1 MGSVK
6 SIVTLQNLC
15 FSYEKDKVLENI
27 SFQIPRGSYI
37 ALVGPNGVGKSTLLK
52 LICGLK
58 KPNSGT
64 VQIATDKIS
73 YLSQLDVDKS
83 IRYPLNVREIVS
95 LGLRNGPFS
104 FMRHEDWVTVDNWLT
119 MFGLNEFE
127 KRKLSELSG
136 GQQQKAR
143 LAKCLISEPDLL
155 LLDEPD
161 TGIDEKSREDIRS
174 ILRHLNKE
182 HGMTIILV
190 SHRPEEYG
198 EDCTM
203 VALSENALKEVRH
216 DLA

>member
-1 MGSVK
+1 MDSVK

-27 SFQIPRGSYI
+27 SFEIPRGSYI

>member
-1 MGSVK
+1 MDSVK

-27 SFQIPRGSYI
+27 SFEIPRGSYI

-95 LGLRNGPFS
+95 LGLRNGPLS
-104 FMRHEDWVTVDNWLT
+104 FMRREDWVTVDNWLT

>member
-1 MGSVK
+1 MDSVK

-27 SFQIPRGSYI
+27 SFEIPRGSYI

-95 LGLRNGPFS
+95 LGLRNGPLS

>member
-1 MGSVK
+1 MDSVK

-27 SFQIPRGSYI
+27 SFEIPRGSYI

-95 LGLRNGPFS
+95 LGLRNGPLS

-203 VALSENALKEVRH
+203 VALSENALKEVHH

>member
-1 MGSVK
+1 MDSVK

-27 SFQIPRGSYI
+27 SFEIPRGSYI

-64 VQIATDKIS
+64 AQIATDKIS

>member
-1 MGSVK
+1 MDSVK

-27 SFQIPRGSYI
+27 SFEIPRGSYI

-95 LGLRNGPFS
+95 LGLRNGPLS

-174 ILRHLNKE
+174 ILRHLNNE